1 MRTRRFR
8 QRTAA
13 VALAL
18 AVTFASASAG
28 AQTRVDAPKNKYTPE
43 QDVALGAKGAAEV
56 RSQMPLVADEDVQ
69 SFVERIGRRLE
80 TAIPDRFVQPK
91 FRYTFQVVNASDINA
106 FALPG
111 GPMFVNRGMI
121 AAARNEGEVAGVMAH
136 ELSHV
141 VLRHGTAQ
149 ASKAQP
155 YELGALAGAVIGA
168 IVGGTAGG
176 VISQGT
182 QFGLGTAFLR
192 YSRDFE
198 KQADILGAQIMA
210 AAGYDPQS
218 MATLF
223 QTIQTEGGSRG
234 PQWLSSHPDP
244 GNRSTYI
251 LAEASSLEV
260 SNPVADTGALQ
271 SVQADLRQ
279 MPAAPTTEQILK
291 RTERNGVNAGEAG
304 GPAGSTGTGGR
315 LSTSVPEPSPRYRI
329 YRDGSGRFRVS
340 VPENW
345 RQMSSTAGVLRFA
358 PEGGYGTANGR
369 EAFTHGIELGVTQTR
384 AANVRDAT
392 DSLLRAL
399 TEGNPQL
406 RASNRP
412 ASFAFAGRDGL
423 QVRLTNVSEAT
434 GNPETVLLTTALL
447 DDRTMV
453 YSIGVVPTAET
464 DVYRNAFRRVN
475 QSVEIGRQ

>member
-18 AVTFASASAG
+18 AVMFASASSRRRAD
-28 AQTRVDAPKNKYTPE
+28 ARRSHRRTSTRPSRTW
-43 QDVALGAKGAAEV
+43 QLGTKAAAEV

-91 FRYTFQVVNASDINA
+91 FRYTFQVVNACDINA

-168 IVGGTAGG
+168 IVGGTAGS

-192 YSRDFE
+192 YSREYE

-210 AAGYDPQS
+210 AAGYDPRS
-218 MATLF
+218 MATMF
-223 QTIQTEGGSRG
+223 QTIQKEGGSRG

-251 LAEASSLEV
+251 LAEAKSLQV
-260 SNPVADTGALQ
+260 SNPVARHRRAPVGA
-271 SVQADLRQ
+271 
-279 MPAAPTTEQILK
+279 
-291 RTERNGVNAGEAG
+291 G
-304 GPAGSTGTGGR
+304 
-315 LSTSVPEPSPRYRI
+315 
-329 YRDGSGRFRVS
+329 
-340 VPENW
+340 
-345 RQMSSTAGVLRFA
+345 
-358 PEGGYGTANGR
+358 
-369 EAFTHGIELGVTQTR
+369 
-384 AANVRDAT
+384 
-392 DSLLRAL
+392 
-399 TEGNPQL
+399 
-406 RASNRP
+406 RP
-412 ASFAFAGRDGL
+412 APAC
-423 QVRLTNVSEAT
+423 
-434 GNPETVLLTTALL
+434 
-447 DDRTMV
+447 
-453 YSIGVVPTAET
+453 
-464 DVYRNAFRRVN
+464 RRRRPP
-475 QSVEIGRQ
+475 SRS